1 MFDLISFITAAGYIG
16 IALVIFAETGLLIGF
31 FLPGDSLLF
40 TAGFLAS
47 QDVLNIY
54 ILLII
59 AGIAAV
65 VGDSTG
71 YAIGKRL
78 GPKVFSRED
87 SLLFHKDHIERTKA
101 FYEKHGGK
109 TIIIARFLPIIRTFA
124 PVLAGVG
131 VMRYPTFLLYNIVG
145 AILWA
150 IGMPLLGYYLGSTI
164 PGVDR
169 YLLPIILVIVVLSV
183 MPTAMHIL
191 RDKQTRDRLWNFVMS
206 KLGLRKGE

>member
-1 MFDLISFITAAGYIG
+1 MFDLIPFITAAGYIG
-16 IALVIFAETGLLIGF
+16 IALVVFAETGLLIGF
-31 FLPGDSLLF
+31 FFPGDSLLF

-59 AGIAAV
+59 AGVAAV

-78 GPKVFSRED
+78 GPKIFTRED
-87 SLLFHKDHIERTKA
+87 SLFFHKDHIERTKA
-101 FYEKHGGK
+101 FYDKHGGK
-109 TIIIARFLPIIRTFA
+109 TIIIARFLPVIRTFA

-131 VMRYPTFLLYNIVG
+131 VMRYGTFLFYNIIG

-169 YLLPIILVIVVLSV
+169 YLLPIILVIIILSV
-183 MPTAMHIL
+183 LPTALHVL
-191 RDKQTRDRLWNFVMS
+191 RDKKMRDTIWGLVAR
-206 KLGLRKGE
+206 KLGIRKGE

>member
-1 MFDLISFITAAGYIG
+1 MFDLIPFITTAGYIG
-16 IALVIFAETGLLIGF
+16 IALIIFAETGLLIGF
-31 FLPGDSLLF
+31 FFPGDSLLF

-59 AGIAAV
+59 AGVAAV

-78 GPKVFSRED
+78 GPKIFTRED

-109 TIIIARFLPIIRTFA
+109 TIIIARFLPVIRTFA

-131 VMRYPTFLLYNIVG
+131 VMRYGTFLFYNIVG

-169 YLLPIILVIVVLSV
+169 YLLLIIVVIIILSVL
-183 MPTAMHIL
+183 PTALHVL
-191 RDKQTRDRLWNFVMS
+191 RDKKTRDQLWGLVVK
-206 KLGLRKGE
+206 KLGIRKGE